1 MKSHLTFPFLD
12 LMLSA
17 DSRRYSTIP
26 GIEIIQEEAAA
37 YVAGDKSPEDTA
49 AIIQNRVS
57 IMLGEQS

>member
-1 MKSHLTFPFLD
+1 MTLPFLD

-17 DSRRYSTIP
+17 DSLRYSTIP

-37 YVAGDKSPEDTA
+37 CLAGDKSPEETA
-49 AIIQNRVS
+49 AIIQSRVS